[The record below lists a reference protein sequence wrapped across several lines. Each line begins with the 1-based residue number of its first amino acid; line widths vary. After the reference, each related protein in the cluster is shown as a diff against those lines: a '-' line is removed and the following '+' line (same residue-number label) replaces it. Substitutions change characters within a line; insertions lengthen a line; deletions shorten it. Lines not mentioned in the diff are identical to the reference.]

1 LCEVISEYSSEELCH
16 KLLFINNILIKNC
29 STKAGFDGQS
39 YIRIAIRNQK
49 ENDLLI
55 EALLQL
61 K

>member
-1 LCEVISEYSSEELCH
+1 MFCFALILIH
-16 KLLFINNILIKNC
+16 KINIYNILIKNC